1 MAIKNDREYRDIEL
15 REFELKDEDYIVEGY
30 AAIFDDPYVLWEDGK
45 NVYYEQISRNAF
57 DEADMS
63 DVIFLYDHE
72 GMVFARLSNDT
83 LKIEMDEK
91 GMKVTADLSSTTQS
105 REMFEAIKTGLVTK
119 MSWAFTVR
127 EDSFDEKTLT
137 RTILKVKKVYDVS
150 AVSIPA
156 NPDTSI
162 SARSFIDG
170 VIAKEEAERLERQK
184 KIQRLELKLKLGG
197 NSNVKNDNDRD

>member
-1 MAIKNDREYRDIEL
+1 
-15 REFELKDEDYIVEGY
+15 
-30 AAIFDDPYVLWEDGK
+30 
-45 NVYYEQISRNAF
+45 
-57 DEADMS
+57 MS

-72 GMVFARLSNDT
+72 GMVFARLSNNT
-83 LKIEMDEK
+83 LTLEIDEK
-91 GMKVTADLSSTTQS
+91 GLKVRADLSSTTQS

-127 EDSFDEKTLT
+127 EDAWDDETNT

-162 SARSFIDG
+162 SARNYVNG
-170 VIAKEEAERLERQK
+170 VIERREAERLQRQK
-184 KIQRLELKLKLGG
+184 KINKIKLKIKLGG
-197 NSNVKNDNDRD
+197 NS

>member
-1 MAIKNDREYRDIEL
+1 MAIKSDREYRNVEL
-15 REFELKDEDYIVEGY
+15 RAFELKDEDYIVEGY
-30 AAIFDDPYVLWEDGK
+30 ATTFDDPYVLWEDGK

-137 RTILKVKKVYDVS
+137 RTISKVKKVYDVS

-162 SARSFIDG
+162 SARNYING
-170 VIAKEEAERLERQK
+170 VIEVIEAERLQRQK
-184 KIQRLELKLKLGG
+184 EINKIKLKIKLGG
-197 NSNVKNDNDRD
+197 KS

>member
-1 MAIKNDREYRDIEL
+1 MAIKTDREYRNVEL
-15 REFELKDEDYIVEGY
+15 RAFELKDDDYIVEGY
-30 AAIFDDPYVLWEDGK
+30 ATTFDDPYVLWEDGK

-137 RTILKVKKVYDVS
+137 RTISKVKKVYDVS

-162 SARSFIDG
+162 SARNYING
-170 VIAKEEAERLERQK
+170 VIEVIEAERLQRQK
-184 KIQRLELKLKLGG
+184 EINKIKLKIKLGG
-197 NSNVKNDNDRD
+197 NS

>member
-1 MAIKNDREYRDIEL
+1 MAIKTDREYRNVEL
-15 REFELKDEDYIVEGY
+15 RAFELKDEDYIVEGY
-30 AAIFDDPYVLWEDGK
+30 ATTFDDPYVLWEDGK

-137 RTILKVKKVYDVS
+137 RTISKVKKVYDVS

-162 SARSFIDG
+162 SARNYING
-170 VIAKEEAERLERQK
+170 VIEVIEAERLQRQK
-184 KIQRLELKLKLGG
+184 EINKIKLKIKLGG
-197 NSNVKNDNDRD
+197 NS

>member
-1 MAIKNDREYRDIEL
+1 MAIKTDREYRNVEL
-15 REFELKDEDYIVEGY
+15 RDFELKDENYIVEGY
-30 AAIFDDPYVLWEDGK
+30 ATTFDDPYLLVELDGVK
-45 NVYYEQISRNAF
+45 YYEQISRDAF

-72 GMVFARLSNDT
+72 GMVFARLSNNT
-83 LKIEMDEK
+83 LTLELDEK
-91 GMKVTADLSSTTQS
+91 GLKVRADLSSTTQS

-127 EDSFDEKTLT
+127 EDAWDDETNT

-162 SARSFIDG
+162 SARNYVNG
-170 VIAKEEAERLERQK
+170 VIERREAERLQRQK
-184 KIQRLELKLKLGG
+184 KINQIKLKIKLGG
-197 NSNVKNDNDRD
+197 IS

>member
-1 MAIKNDREYRDIEL
+1 MAIKTDREYRNVEL
-15 REFELKDEDYIVEGY
+15 RDFELKDENYIVEGY
-30 AAIFDDPYVLWEDGK
+30 ATTFDAPYLLVEFDGVK
-45 NVYYEQISRNAF
+45 YYEQISRDAF

-72 GMVFARLSNDT
+72 GMVFARLSNNT
-83 LKIEMDEK
+83 LTLELDEK
-91 GMKVTADLSSTTQS
+91 GLKVRADLSSTTQS

-127 EDSFDEKTLT
+127 EDAWDDETNT

-162 SARSFIDG
+162 SARNYVNG
-170 VIAKEEAERLERQK
+170 VIERREAERLQRQK
-184 KIQRLELKLKLGG
+184 KINQIKLKIKLGG
-197 NSNVKNDNDRD
+197 IS

>member
-1 MAIKNDREYRDIEL
+1 MAIRTDREYRNVEL
-15 REFELKDEDYIVEGY
+15 REFELKDSEYIVEGY
-30 AAIFDDPYVLWEDGK
+30 ATTFDDPYLLLEFDGVK
-45 NVYYEQISRNAF
+45 YYEQISRDAF

-72 GMVFARLSNDT
+72 GMVFARLSNNT
-83 LKIEMDEK
+83 LTLELDDK
-91 GMKVTADLSSTTQS
+91 GLKVRADLSSTTQS

-127 EDSFDEKTLT
+127 EDAWDDETNT

-162 SARSFIDG
+162 SARNYVNG
-170 VIAKEEAERLERQK
+170 VIERREAERLQRQR
-184 KIQRLELKLKLGG
+184 KINQIKLKIKLGG
-197 NSNVKNDNDRD
+197 NS

>member
-1 MAIKNDREYRDIEL
+1 MAIKTDREYRNVEL
-15 REFELKDEDYIVEGY
+15 RAFELKDDDYIVEGY
-30 AAIFDDPYVLWEDGK
+30 ATTFDDPYVLWEDGK

-137 RTILKVKKVYDVS
+137 RTISKVKKVYDVS

-162 SARSFIDG
+162 SARNYING
-170 VIAKEEAERLERQK
+170 VIEVIEAERLQRQK
-184 KIQRLELKLKLGG
+184 EIEILNLKLKLGG
-197 NSNVKNDNDRD
+197 TL

>member
-1 MAIKNDREYRDIEL
+1 MRRTTMAIKTDREYRNVEL
-15 REFELKDEDYIVEGY
+15 RAFELRDEEYIVEGY
-30 AAIFDDPYVLWEDGK
+30 ATTFDDPYLLLEFDGVK
-45 NVYYEQISRNAF
+45 YFEKISRDAF
-57 DEADMS
+57 SEADMS

-72 GMVFARLSNDT
+72 GMVFARLSNNT
-83 LKIEMDEK
+83 LTLELDDK
-91 GMKVTADLSSTTQS
+91 GLKVRADLSSTTQS

-127 EDSFDEKTLT
+127 EDAWDDVTNT

-162 SARSFIDG
+162 SARSYVNG
-170 VIAKEEAERLERQK
+170 VIERREAERLQRQK
-184 KIQRLELKLKLGG
+184 KINKIKLKIKLGG
-197 NSNVKNDNDRD
+197 NS

>member
-1 MAIKNDREYRDIEL
+1 MAIKTDREYRNVEL
-15 REFELKDEDYIVEGY
+15 REFELKDSEYIVEGY
-30 AAIFDDPYVLWEDGK
+30 ATTFDDPYLLLEFDGVK
-45 NVYYEQISRNAF
+45 YYEQISRNAF

-72 GMVFARLSNDT
+72 GMVFARLSNET
-83 LKIEMDEK
+83 LKLELDER
-91 GMKVTADLSSTTQS
+91 GLKVTADLSSTTQS
-105 REMFEAIKTGLVTK
+105 REMYEAIKTGLVTK

-127 EDSFDEKTLT
+127 EDAWDDATNT

-162 SARSFIDG
+162 SARSYVDG
-170 VIAKEEAERLERQK
+170 VISRREAERLQRQK
-184 KIQRLELKLKLGG
+184 EINKIKIKLKLGG
-197 NSNVKNDNDRD
+197 LS

>member
-1 MAIKNDREYRDIEL
+1 MAIKSDREYRNVEL
-15 REFELKDEDYIVEGY
+15 RAFELKDDDYIVEGY
-30 AAIFDDPYVLWEDGK
+30 ATTFDDPYVLWEDGK

-137 RTILKVKKVYDVS
+137 RTISKVKKVYDVS

-162 SARSFIDG
+162 SARNYING
-170 VIAKEEAERLERQK
+170 VIEVIEAERLQRQK
-184 KIQRLELKLKLGG
+184 EINKIKLKIKLGG
-197 NSNVKNDNDRD
+197 NS